1 MLIASSEAVGV
12 IAGDKLKAAPADCKP
27 DTVRTSPIK
36 ITKDDKAVKVVS
48 GVNGDKSEAPE
59 RQGFQ
64 MRGSD
69 LGTIYGAKKT
79 VIWDKC

>member
-36 ITKDDKAVKVVS
+36 ITKDDQKVKVVS
-48 GVNGDKSEAPE
+48 GDKSQASE

-79 VIWDKC
+79 VIWDKS